1 MILHT
6 TEVMPLPNYRLFL
19 RFNSGQSGEVNLTD
33 ELEGEVFGAL
43 RGPALFATASQHPV
57 MRTVAWANG
66 ADLAPEFLFELLQ
79 EQQMPANPTTSSAST
94 PSSTAS

>member
-19 RFNSGQSGEVNLTD
+19 RFNNGQSGEVNLTD
-33 ELEGEVFGAL
+33 ELDGEVFGAL
-43 RGPALFATASQHPV
+43 RDPALFATASQHPV

-66 ADLAPEFLFELLQ
+66 ADLAPEFLCDLMHAQ
-79 EQQMPANPTTSSAST
+79 HQQQAA
-94 PSSTAS
+94 